1 MGTPLPEGIVAI
13 VKADCPTCRLVAPV
27 LAELRAAGAPVTV
40 FTQDDPSFPEGLDPV
55 DDSDLDLSVA
65 LDLDTVPTLVKVE
78 GGVEIDRVVGWSR
91 PQWEKFTGVEPLGD
105 GLPDFRPGCGALNC
119 DPEVIE
125 RLAARSTGLRSRR
138 VELARLEDEHEALFE
153 RGWTDGLPVVPPTPA
168 RVLRMLEGTTRSADE
183 VVAVVGPDFA
193 DCTVEKAAINAV
205 LAGCRP
211 EYLPVVLAA
220 VEAACTDEFNMHG
233 LLCTTWFTG
242 PVVIVNGPI
251 ATEIGMNSGVNC
263 LGQGNRANATIG
275 RALQLIVRNVGGGRP
290 GEIDRATL
298 GGPGKYTFCFAE
310 DEAGSPWEPL
320 SVERGVP
327 EGRSAV
333 TVFAGSGPH
342 GFADQRSRDP
352 ESLARSMAWALDG
365 VFHPKLAMAAD
376 AVLVVS
382 PEHARVFREAGWSKA
397 RLRDRLI
404 ELGAKPAADL
414 AVGALGCAEGMNVP
428 AGGAGGVS
436 GPFAQGAAGGGGA
449 GIPKFVPEGL
459 LIVHAGGGAGLF
471 SAVIGGWVRGAIG
484 SVPVTREVR
493 P

>member
-397 RLRDRLI
+397 RLRERLI
-404 ELGAKPAADL
+404 ELGSKPAAEL

-428 AGGAGGVS
+428 AGGAGVS
-436 GPFAQGAAGGGGA
+436 GPFAQGAAGPGGA

-484 SVPVTREVR
+484 SVPVTREVT